1 MRTGAQSVPF
11 GRLENTKYKMS
22 HQNTGEKP
30 DRPIE
35 SETVAD
41 GFNVRWK
48 TETEMIGSHL
58 KKLHANE
65 QRNSI

>member
-1 MRTGAQSVPF
+1 
-11 GRLENTKYKMS
+11 MS

-35 SETVAD
+35 SETIAD
-41 GFNVRWK
+41 GFDVRWK
-48 TETEMIGSHL
+48 TETEMIGSL
-58 KKLHANE
+58 FKKLHANE